1 MKIATKYLTRPALDW
16 AVATALGMSWW
27 TRANTRWDNNH
38 GYTSKEQ
45 WL

>member
-1 MKIATKYLTRPALDW
+1 MKIATKDLTRPALD
-16 AVATALGMSWW
+16 MSWW